1 MPRQKQGEQLAFN
14 FNQRGEAIQ
23 RTREYLLDELEWA
36 NVREG
41 QTESRKGLRWLN
53 RKQSET
59 QYSSPGSLFNNNEE
73 HIISVLKEAGITE
86 ADLNNHGSELA
97 ERIGTRKQIKTRD
110 GRVLKVHH
118 GALHE
123 AAAKVISS
131 MIPHNADRIT
141 KANPWGGNH
150 WKEAILERRK
160 LLKQRPR
167 Y

>member
-1 MPRQKQGEQLAFN
+1 METKPRQLSFS

-36 NVREG
+36 NVRG
-41 QTESRKGLRWLN
+41 RQTESRKGLRWLD
-53 RKQSET
+53 RKQELT
-59 QYSSPGSLFNNNEE
+59 QYSNPGNLFNNKEE
-73 HIISVLKEAGITE
+73 HVLSVLKEAGITE
-86 ADLNNHGSELA
+86 ADLENHGSELA
-97 ERIGTRKQIKTRD
+97 RIMGTRKQIKTSD

-131 MIPHNADRIT
+131 IIPHSTDRIT

-150 WKEAILERRK
+150 WKKAILERRK